1 MRKYLHYFDRMI
13 IRYVAK
19 LPESVRPL
27 MLFMTLLGQPP
38 ITVGAATGVVGFGIA
53 RNDWQLVT
61 IGVIAIT
68 TFAICSILKIFLR
81 RARPDNDYVRSML
94 LQTFS
99 FPSGH
104 ATGSVVCFGL
114 VTYLACLVWPQLAAV
129 TIGIFLV
136 VSFLIGV
143 SRVYLGAH
151 YPSDIIGGWI
161 VGFAG
166 LAAIITVGA

>member
-1 MRKYLHYFDRMI
+1 MRKYLHYFDRVI

-19 LPESVRPL
+19 LPAWVRPL
-27 MLFMTLLGQPP
+27 MLAMTLLGQPP
-38 ITVGAATGVVGFGIA
+38 ITVGAATAVVGFGFA
-53 RNDWQLVT
+53 RSDWQLMT
-61 IGVIAIT
+61 IGLIAVC
-68 TFAICSILKIFLR
+68 TFVVCSILKIFLR

-114 VTYLACLVWPQLAAV
+114 IAYLACLVWPHLFSSIV
-129 TIGIFLV
+129 SIFVITSLLIGI
-136 VSFLIGV
+136 

-161 VGFAG
+161 VGLAG
-166 LAAIITVGA
+166 LGIILAVGA